1 MVTNSNNN
9 KRTWFCSIVNQ
20 KKVIRSLI
28 SLIQLIVF
36 TAVFTSAHGAQDSD
50 TFIDIPSQ
58 PLDAALAQL
67 KNQTGL
73 SVIYSL
79 EQLQAKTS
87 AAVKGIMS
95 SQQALE
101 TMLAGTE
108 LIPVTVDGAVKLRL
122 RSAAVMATDKDQSVT
137 LPELVIKQIRETSY
151 VTEQSSTATRLP
163 APIQDVPRSIGVVTR
178 NVIEDQKAFRIDD
191 VVRNVSG
198 TFMSSTQ
205 GGRAGEFI
213 IRGFSSSLNI
223 FKNGFREDSTYGARA
238 SRDTANI
245 ESIEVVKGP
254 PSYLYGRAD
263 PGGVINQITKA
274 PLGYRYFSGEMT
286 FGNYGL
292 YRPTID
298 VGGPLNDSGSITS
311 RLNAVYESADSYRNG
326 VHSERFFVAPT
337 IGWALSS
344 QTSLRLEGEY
354 LHDKSPI
361 DRGIVALGNGP
372 APIPIGT
379 FLGDPRRRGVIDHG
393 KTTLTL
399 LHKFN
404 DTFTWRS
411 ALRNAVSSERYSSLE
426 SNFMD
431 ETTGILGLAR
441 YEIPTSVQ
449 SHYMQNELHAA
460 FSTGT
465 IKHKALLGLELGR
478 EYSRSKTSGDFG
490 ELGSFIDIFNPSNRQ
505 FNDGSLTTF
514 SNLKQT
520 NNALGLYFGDQISIL
535 PNLHMHAGGRFD
547 VFEQNIVNHPN
558 AFLEQGSKDKQT
570 DRAFSPSIG
579 MTFQPWKP
587 LALFA
592 NYTRSFAP
600 QSGGAR
606 SVDGRLFRPER
617 GEAYEGGFK
626 LHSPDDQ
633 LRLTFT
639 AFEIIKKNVLT
650 SDISQGPGSG
660 FSIATGE
667 QRSRGFEVDV
677 VGQLLPGL
685 ELIGSYAY
693 IDAQIT
699 EDNTFI
705 EGSRLPNVAKHQ
717 ASLWTT
723 YTVRDGLL
731 KGFGVSAGFLAF
743 GERNGIFLCQDPE
756 GSFCQQP
763 FNLPGYVRMD
773 AAVYYRNQMNV
784 LNKKT
789 NFVAS
794 VNIRNLLDERYFT
807 GAQNFREIIYTGA
820 PLTVVGSLKF
830 EY

>member
-1 MVTNSNNN
+1 MKNN
-9 KRTWFCSIVNQ
+9 KRWSFRGKITQ
-20 KKVIRSLI
+20 KKLLQSIIFLIYISIFFVI
-28 SLIQLIVF
+28 F
-36 TAVFTSAHGAQDSD
+36 TYARAEQKPPIL
-50 TFIDIPSQ
+50 IDIPSQ
-58 PLDAALAQL
+58 PLNSALQQL
-67 KNQTGL
+67 KQQTGL
-73 SVIYSL
+73 SVILGS
-79 EQLQAKTS
+79 EQLQAKHS
-87 AAVKGIMS
+87 ASVKGYMTS
-95 SQQALE
+95 HQALDA
-101 TMLAGTE
+101 LLIGTNLTTTFDSGVIQLHARSSE
-108 LIPVTVDGAVKLRL
+108 SAPIGSDQPVV
-122 RSAAVMATDKDQSVT
+122 
-137 LPELVIKQIRETSY
+137 LPEVLIKHTKEASY
-151 VTEQSSTATRLP
+151 ITEQSSTATRIP
-163 APIQDVPRSIGVVTR
+163 APIQDIPRSIGVVTR
-178 NVIEDQKAFRIDD
+178 NVIEDQKAFRMEDAIQ
-191 VVRNVSG
+191 NISG
-198 TFMSSTQ
+198 TFMSASQ
-205 GGRAGEFI
+205 GGRAGEFT
-213 IRGFSSSLNI
+213 IRGFHSSLNV

-254 PSYLYGRAD
+254 PSYLYGRSD

-274 PLGYRYFSGEMT
+274 PLGHRYFSGEMI
-286 FGNYGL
+286 FGSYGL

-298 VGGPLNDSGSITS
+298 VGGALNESGSVTS
-311 RLNAVYESADSYRNG
+311 RLNAVYESAGSYRNG
-326 VHSERFFVAPT
+326 VQTERFFIAPT
-337 IGWALSS
+337 VGWALSS

-361 DRGIVALGNGP
+361 DRGIVAMGNGP
-372 APIPIGT
+372 APISVST
-379 FLGDPRRRGVIDHG
+379 FLGDPRRRGEIDQG

-441 YEIPTSVQ
+441 YEIPQSTQ
-449 SHYMQNELHAA
+449 SHYMQNELNAF

-465 IKHKALLGLELGR
+465 IKHKVLLGLELGR

-505 FNDGSLTTF
+505 FNDGPLTTF
-514 SNLKQT
+514 SNIKQT

-547 VFEQNIVNHPN
+547 VFEQSIINRPN
-558 AFLEQGSKDKQT
+558 AFLEEGSRDKQT

-579 MTFQPWKP
+579 MTFQPWTP

-592 NYTRSFAP
+592 NYTRSFSP
-600 QSGGAR
+600 QSGGTR
-606 SVDGRLFRPER
+606 SVDGKLFRPEK

-626 LHSPDDQ
+626 LHSPNEQ

-660 FSIATGE
+660 FSMATGE

-677 VGQLLPGL
+677 AGEILPGL

-693 IDAQIT
+693 IDARVT

-723 YTVRDGLL
+723 YTVKEGILN
-731 KGFGVSAGFLAF
+731 GFGVSAGFVAF
-743 GERNGIFLCQDPE
+743 GQRNGLFLCQDPE

-773 AAVYYRNQMNV
+773 AAVYYRNQVNV
-784 LNKKT
+784 FNKRT
-789 NFVAS
+789 NFSAS

-820 PLTVVGSLKF
+820 PLTVIGSLKF
-830 EY
+830 EF

>member
-1 MVTNSNNN
+1 MM
-9 KRTWFCSIVNQ
+9 RY
-20 KKVIRSLI
+20 LI
-28 SLIQLIVF
+28 FLLHIL
-36 TAVFTSAHGAQDSD
+36 
-50 TFIDIPSQ
+50 TFIAGMSLAQAADESSIFLDIPSQ
-58 PLDAALAQL
+58 PLGSA
-67 KNQTGL
+67 
-73 SVIYSL
+73 L
-79 EQLQAKTS
+79 EQLRRDTGISVKFASELVRDKTS
-87 AAVKGIMS
+87 VAVKGHM
-95 SQQALE
+95 QPRQALE
-101 TMLAGTE
+101 ALLFDTDLAYRSENGAMVLYSHSTGMAATE
-108 LIPVTVDGAVKLRL
+108 KE
-122 RSAAVMATDKDQSVT
+122 RSIT
-137 LPELVIKQIRETSY
+137 LPELIIKQVRESSY
-151 VTEQSSTATRLP
+151 ITEQSATATRIP
-163 APIQDVPRSIGVVTR
+163 ALIQDVPRSIGVVPR
-178 NVIEDQKAFRIDD
+178 NVIEDQKAFRIDEAI
-191 VVRNVSG
+191 RNVSG

-205 GGRAGEFI
+205 GGRAGDFM
-213 IRGFSSSLNI
+213 IRGFHSELNV
-223 FKNGFREDSTYGARA
+223 FKNGFREDSIYGARA
-238 SRDTANI
+238 ARDTANI
-245 ESIEVVKGP
+245 DSIEVVKGP
-254 PSYLYGRAD
+254 PSYLYGRSD

-274 PLGYRYFSGEMT
+274 PLGYRYFSGEMV

-298 VGGPLNDSGSITS
+298 VGGPLNESGSITS
-311 RLNAVYESADSYRNG
+311 RLNAVYESADSYRHG
-326 VHSERFFVAPT
+326 VHTERFFIAPT

-354 LHDKSPI
+354 LHDQSPI

-372 APIPIGT
+372 APISIRT
-379 FLGDPRRRGVIDHG
+379 FLGDPRRRGTIDQG
-393 KTTLTL
+393 KSTLTL
-399 LHKFN
+399 LHRFN
-404 DTFTWRS
+404 DIFTWRS
-411 ALRNAVSSERYSSLE
+411 ALRNAVTSERYSTLE

-431 ETTGILGLAR
+431 ESTGILGLAR
-441 YEIPTSVQ
+441 YEIPTSTQ

-460 FSTGT
+460 FSTGS
-465 IKHKALLGLELGR
+465 IKHKALVGLELGR

-490 ELGSFIDIFNPSNRQ
+490 DLGSFIDIFNPSNRE
-505 FNDGSLTTF
+505 FVDGPLTTF

-520 NNALGLYFGDQISIL
+520 NNALGLYFGDQIALL

-558 AFLEQGSKDKQT
+558 AFLEQGSKDKQA

-579 MTFQPWKP
+579 MTYQPWKP

-600 QSGGAR
+600 QSGGVR
-606 SVDGRLFRPER
+606 SVNGTLFRPER

-639 AFEIIKKNVLT
+639 AFEIFKQNVLT

-677 VGQLLPGL
+677 AGQLLPGL
-685 ELIGSYAY
+685 EIIGSYAY
-693 IDAQIT
+693 IDARIT

-705 EGSRLPNVAKHQ
+705 EGSRLPNVPKHQ

-723 YTVRDGLL
+723 YTVREGML
-731 KGFGVSAGFLAF
+731 KGLGVSAGFLAF

-756 GSFCQQP
+756 VSFCQQP
-763 FNLPGYVRMD
+763 FHLPGYVRVD
-773 AAVYYRNQMNV
+773 AAAYYRNQAYI
-784 LNKKT
+784 LNKRT
-789 NFVAS
+789 NFIAS

>member
-1 MVTNSNNN
+1 MKNNQHTGLSIPTSCSCKKINTLILSVAITILITNLPLAAAEQ
-9 KRTWFCSIVNQ
+9 T
-20 KKVIRSLI
+20 
-28 SLIQLIVF
+28 
-36 TAVFTSAHGAQDSD
+36 TSVY
-50 TFIDIPSQ
+50 IDIPSQ
-58 PLDAALAQL
+58 PLDMALNQF
-67 KNQTGL
+67 KRQTGTAL
-73 SVIYSL
+73 IYNT
-79 EQLQAKTS
+79 EQLRTKN
-87 AAVKGIMS
+87 S
-95 SQQALE
+95 SPASGYMTPHQALKTLLASTGWIAQTSDGVIHLHAQHPNSPE
-101 TMLAGTE
+101 TE
-108 LIPVTVDGAVKLRL
+108 QEKPVI
-122 RSAAVMATDKDQSVT
+122 
-137 LPELVIKQIRETSY
+137 LPELLIKQTREASY
-151 VTEQSSTATRLP
+151 VTEQSSTATRIP

-178 NVIEDQKAFRIDD
+178 NVIEDQKAFRIDEAI
-191 VVRNVSG
+191 RNVSG

-213 IRGFSSSLNI
+213 IRGFTSNLNV
-223 FKNGFREDSTYGARA
+223 FKNGFREDSTFGARA

-245 ESIEVVKGP
+245 ESIDVVKGP
-254 PSYLYGRAD
+254 PSYLYGRSD

-274 PLGYRYFSGEMT
+274 PLGYRYFSGEMI
-286 FGNYGL
+286 FGSYGL

-298 VGGPLNDSGSITS
+298 IGGPLNESGNVTS
-311 RLNAVYESADSYRNG
+311 RLNAVYESADSYRDG
-326 VHSERFFVAPT
+326 VHTERVFVAPT
-337 IGWALSS
+337 IGWALNA

-361 DRGIVALGNGP
+361 DRGLVALGDGP
-372 APIPIGT
+372 APISIGT
-379 FLGDPRRRGVIDHG
+379 FLGDPRRRGEINHG

-399 LHKFN
+399 LHQFN

-411 ALRNAVSSERYSSLE
+411 ALRNAVTSERYSSLE

-441 YEIPTSVQ
+441 YEIPQSVQ
-449 SHYMQNELHAA
+449 SHYMQHELHAA

-465 IKHKALLGLELGR
+465 IKHKALVGLELGR
-478 EYSRSKTSGDFG
+478 EYSRNKTSGDFG

-505 FNDGSLTTF
+505 FNDGPLTTF
-514 SNLKQT
+514 NNSKQT
-520 NNALGLYFGDQISIL
+520 NNALGLYFDDQISIL

-547 VFEQNIVNHPN
+547 VFEQKIINHPD
-558 AFLEQGSKDKQT
+558 AFLEAGSKDKQT
-570 DRAFSPSIG
+570 DHAFSPSIG
-579 MTFQPWKP
+579 MTYQPWKP
-587 LALFA
+587 LAIFA

-600 QSGGAR
+600 QSGIAR
-606 SVDGRLFRPER
+606 SADGTLFRPEK

-626 LHSPDDQ
+626 LHSPNDQ

-639 AFEIIKKNVLT
+639 AFEIFKKNVLT
-650 SDISQGPGSG
+650 SDIRQGPGSG

-677 VGQLLPGL
+677 AGQLYPGL
-685 ELIGSYAY
+685 EVIASYAY
-693 IDAQIT
+693 VDARIT

-723 YTVRDGLL
+723 YTFGDGVL

-743 GERNGIFLCQDPE
+743 GQRNGILLCQDPV

-773 AAVYYRNQMNV
+773 AAVHYRNQAS
-784 LNKKT
+784 LFNKKT
-789 NFVAS
+789 NLTAT

-820 PLTVVGSLKF
+820 PLTVIGSLKL

>member
-1 MVTNSNNN
+1 MKLCAIRVEIYDSYQN
-9 KRTWFCSIVNQ
+9 KIMKHLVCWLLGTAFMMYF
-20 KKVIRSLI
+20 SLTQAAQEAAI
-28 SLIQLIVF
+28 LIN
-36 TAVFTSAHGAQDSD
+36 
-50 TFIDIPSQ
+50 IPSQ
-58 PLDAALAQL
+58 PLGTA
-67 KNQTGL
+67 
-73 SVIYSL
+73 L
-79 EQLQAKTS
+79 EQLKHATGMPLVFKSEQIAGKNSS
-87 AAVKGIMS
+87 AAKGNMS
-95 SQQALE
+95 PRQALDA
-101 TMLAGTE
+101 LLIGTDLTYKE
-108 LIPVTVDGAVKLRL
+108 ENGNIRL
-122 RSAAVMATDKDQSVT
+122 HARSIEIAASGKEQPTT
-137 LPELVIKQIRETSY
+137 LPELVIKQIRGSSY
-151 VTEQSSTATRLP
+151 ITEEASSATRIP
-163 APIQDVPRSIGVVTR
+163 APIKDVPRSIGVVPR
-178 NVIEDQKAFRIDD
+178 NVIEDQKAFRIDEAI
-191 VVRNVSG
+191 RNVSG

-213 IRGFSSSLNI
+213 IRGFRSDLNI

-238 SRDTANI
+238 GRDTANI

-254 PSYLYGRAD
+254 PSYLYGRSD

-274 PLGYRYFSGEMT
+274 PLGHRYYSGEMI
-286 FGNYGL
+286 FGSYGL

-298 VGGPLNDSGSITS
+298 IGGPLNESGSITS
-311 RLNAVYESADSYRNG
+311 RLNAVYESAGSYRQG
-326 VHSERFFVAPT
+326 VQTERFFIAPT

-361 DRGIVALGNGP
+361 DRGIVAVGNGP

-379 FLGDPRRRGVIDHG
+379 FLGDPRRRGEIDHG

-411 ALRNAVSSERYSSLE
+411 ALRNAVTAERYSSLE
-426 SNFMD
+426 SNIMD

-441 YEIPTSVQ
+441 YEIPTRTQ

-478 EYSRSKTSGDFG
+478 EFSRSKTSGDFG
-490 ELGSFIDIFNPSNRQ
+490 ELGSFIDIYNPSNRQ
-505 FNDGSLTTF
+505 FNDGPLTTF

-520 NNALGLYFGDQISIL
+520 NNALGLYFGDQISLL

-547 VFEQNIVNHPN
+547 VFEQNIVNRPN
-558 AFLEQGSKDKQT
+558 AFLTEGSKDKQV

-579 MTFQPWKP
+579 MTYQPWSP
-587 LALFA
+587 VAVFA

-606 SVDGRLFRPER
+606 NVNGTLFRPET
-617 GEAYEGGFK
+617 GEAYEGGLK
-626 LHSPDDQ
+626 LHTPDEQ

-667 QRSRGFEVDV
+667 QRSRGFEVDLA
-677 VGQLLPGL
+677 GRLLPGL
-685 ELIGSYAY
+685 EVIASYAY
-693 IDAQIT
+693 IDARIT
-699 EDNTFI
+699 EDNTFL
-705 EGSRLPNVAKHQ
+705 EGSRLPNVPKHQ

-723 YTVRDGLL
+723 YTINEGMLR
-731 KGFGVSAGFLAF
+731 GFGASAGFVAF
-743 GERNGIFLCQDPE
+743 GQRTGILLCQDPV
-756 GSFCQQP
+756 GSFCQEP
-763 FNLPGYVRMD
+763 FNLPGYVRVD
-773 AAVYYRNQMNV
+773 AAVYYRNQASI
-784 LNKKT
+784 LNKRT
-789 NFVAS
+789 NFIAS
-794 VNIRNLLDERYFT
+794 VNVRNLLDERYFT

-820 PLTVVGSLKF
+820 PVTVIGSLKF
-830 EY
+830 EL

>member
-1 MVTNSNNN
+1 
-9 KRTWFCSIVNQ
+9 
-20 KKVIRSLI
+20 
-28 SLIQLIVF
+28 
-36 TAVFTSAHGAQDSD
+36 
-50 TFIDIPSQ
+50 
-58 PLDAALAQL
+58 
-67 KNQTGL
+67 
-73 SVIYSL
+73 
-79 EQLQAKTS
+79 
-87 AAVKGIMS
+87 MS

-361 DRGIVALGNGP
+361 DRGIVALDNGP

-490 ELGSFIDIFNPSNRQ
+490 ELGSFIDNFNPSNRQ

>member
-1 MVTNSNNN
+1 MKKNNWFLFGNTINQIKISRYVTFL
-9 KRTWFCSIVNQ
+9 THIVAFIAIMPLCQ
-20 KKVIRSLI
+20 AADEIP
-28 SLIQLIVF
+28 VF
-36 TAVFTSAHGAQDSD
+36 V
-50 TFIDIPSQ
+50 DIPSQ
-58 PLDAALAQL
+58 PLAKALAQL
-67 KNQTGL
+67 QSDTGL
-73 SVIYSL
+73 PL
-79 EQLQAKTS
+79 KFAAELMANKTS
-87 AAVKGIMS
+87 SALTGHMS
-95 SQQALE
+95 PRQALE
-101 TMLAGTE
+101 ALLAGTGLTYQFDE
-108 LIPVTVDGAVKLRL
+108 LRAIVLRAQ
-122 RSAAVMATDKDQSVT
+122 AAEMSETGKEQSVI

-151 VTEQSSTATRLP
+151 ITEQSVTATRIP
-163 APIQDVPRSIGVVTR
+163 APIQDVPRSIGVVPR
-178 NVIEDQKAFRIDD
+178 NVIEDQKAFRIDEAI
-191 VVRNVSG
+191 RNVSG
-198 TFMSSTQ
+198 TFMSSSQ
-205 GGRAGEFI
+205 GGRAGEFM
-213 IRGFSSSLNI
+213 IRGFRSDLNI

-238 SRDTANI
+238 ARDTANI

-254 PSYLYGRAD
+254 PSYLYGRSD

-274 PLGYRYFSGEMT
+274 PLGYRYFSGEMV

-298 VGGPLNDSGSITS
+298 SGGPLNESGSVTS
-311 RLNAVYESADSYRNG
+311 RLNAVYESTDSYRQG
-326 VHSERFFVAPT
+326 AHSERFFIAPT

-372 APIPIGT
+372 APIPVGA
-379 FLGDPRRRGVIDHG
+379 FLGDPRKRGVIDHG
-393 KTTLTL
+393 KTTMTL
-399 LHKFN
+399 LHRFN

-411 ALRNAVSSERYSSLE
+411 ALRNAVTSERYSSLE

-441 YEIPTSVQ
+441 YEIPTSTQ
-449 SHYMQNELHAA
+449 SHYLQNELHGA
-460 FSTGT
+460 FSTGS

-478 EYSRSKTSGDFG
+478 EYNRSKTSGDFG
-490 ELGSFIDIFNPSNRQ
+490 ELGSFIDIFNPANRE
-505 FNDGSLTTF
+505 FVDGPLTTF

-520 NNALGLYFGDQISIL
+520 NNALGLYFGDQIALL

-547 VFEQNIVNHPN
+547 VFEQHIVNLPN

-579 MTFQPWKP
+579 MTYQPWKP

-606 SVDGRLFRPER
+606 SVDGTLFRPEK

-626 LHSPDDQ
+626 LHSPDEQ

-639 AFEIIKKNVLT
+639 AFEIFKNNVLT
-650 SDISQGPGSG
+650 SDLTQGPGSG

-677 VGQLLPGL
+677 AGQILPGL
-685 ELIGSYAY
+685 EIIGSYAY
-693 IDAQIT
+693 IDARIT

-705 EGSRLPNVAKHQ
+705 EGSRLPNVPKHQ

-723 YTVRDGLL
+723 YTVREGAL
-731 KGFGVSAGFLAF
+731 KGLGVSAGFLAF
-743 GERNGIFLCQDPE
+743 GQRNGIFLCQDPE

-763 FNLPGYVRMD
+763 FNLPGYVRVD
-773 AAVYYRNQMNV
+773 AAVYYRNQAYI
-784 LNKKT
+784 LNKRT
-789 NFVAS
+789 NFIAS
-794 VNIRNLLDERYFT
+794 VNLRNLLDERYFT

>member
-1 MVTNSNNN
+1 MRNNN
-9 KRTWFCSIVNQ
+9 QTLIR
-20 KKVIRSLI
+20 RSLNQRSLQRYLAFLLNIAAFMVMVPFAQAAETPLI
-28 SLIQLIVF
+28 SV
-36 TAVFTSAHGAQDSD
+36 
-50 TFIDIPSQ
+50 DIPSQ
-58 PLDAALAQL
+58 PLVKALEKLRHETDLPL
-67 KNQTGL
+67 KFQFELVAG
-73 SVIYSL
+73 
-79 EQLQAKTS
+79 KTS
-87 AAVKGIMS
+87 AAVKGKMPSLQI
-95 SQQALE
+95 LE
-101 TMLAGTE
+101 KLLIGTG
-108 LIPVTVDGAVKLRL
+108 VTY
-122 RSAAVMATDKDQSVT
+122 RSENGIVVLHAHVAEVAASGIEQSIV
-137 LPELVIKQIRETSY
+137 LPELMIKQARETSY
-151 VTEQSSTATRLP
+151 VTEQSSTATRIP

-178 NVIEDQKAFRIDD
+178 NVIEDQKAFRVDEA
-191 VVRNVSG
+191 VRNVSG

-213 IRGFSSSLNI
+213 IRGFSSTLNV
-223 FKNGFREDSTYGARA
+223 FKNGFREDSTFGARA

-254 PSYLYGRAD
+254 PSYLYGRSD

-274 PLGYRYFSGEMT
+274 PLGYRYFSGEMI
-286 FGNYGL
+286 FGSYGL

-298 VGGPLNDSGSITS
+298 IGGPLNESGSITS
-311 RLNAVYESADSYRNG
+311 RLNAVYESSDSYRNG
-326 VHSERFFVAPT
+326 VHTERFFVAPT

-372 APIPIGT
+372 APISTGT

-426 SNFMD
+426 SNFMN
-431 ETTGILGLAR
+431 EATGILGLAR
-441 YEIPTSVQ
+441 YEIPQSVQ

-505 FNDGSLTTF
+505 FNDGPLTTF

-558 AFLEQGSKDKQT
+558 AFLTEGNKDKQT

-579 MTFQPWKP
+579 MTFQPWEP

-606 SVDGRLFRPER
+606 SVDGTLFRPER
-617 GEAYEGGFK
+617 AEAYEGGFK
-626 LHSPDDQ
+626 LHSPDEQ

-639 AFEIIKKNVLT
+639 AFEIFKKNVLT

-667 QRSRGFEVDV
+667 QRSRGFEVDIA
-677 VGQLLPGL
+677 GQLLPGL

-693 IDAQIT
+693 IDARIT

-723 YTVRDGLL
+723 YTVRDGAL

-743 GERNGIFLCQDPE
+743 SQRNGIFLCQDPE
-756 GSFCQQP
+756 GSFCQQS

-773 AAVYYRNQMNV
+773 AAVYYRNQVHVM
-784 LNKKT
+784 NKKT
-789 NFVAS
+789 NFNAS

-807 GAQNFREIIYTGA
+807 GAQNFREIVYTGA